1 MEIDTEIVNALYD
14 TVDFFRKELLK
25 DKRIKKYI
33 QNLENCESLDDYN
46 FFLMFYVNECID
58 KKGGIQILYKKL
70 VNKKVKKL
78 KINQFIYSALKL
90 EYKTR
95 HKLWSFNELDELNI
109 PIELMGDKSSNYKF
123 F

>member
-1 MEIDTEIVNALYD
+1 M
-14 TVDFFRKELLK
+14 K

-70 VNKKVKKL
+70 VNKKVNKL

-109 PIELMGDKSSNYKF
+109 PIELVGDKSSNYKF